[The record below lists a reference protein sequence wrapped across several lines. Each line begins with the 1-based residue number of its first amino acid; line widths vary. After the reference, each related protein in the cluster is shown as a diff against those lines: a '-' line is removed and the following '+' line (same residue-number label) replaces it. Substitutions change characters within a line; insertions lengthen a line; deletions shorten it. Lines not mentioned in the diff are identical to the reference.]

1 MIYKCDLNKDRD
13 SWKGDAVMIEN
24 YSMYLPS
31 YSIGAKVYDK
41 IPEICRP
48 YGTKIAA
55 IGGHKAIAAA
65 KDQIVNACEDSG
77 LEILD
82 FVWYGGEASY
92 ENVEALKENP
102 AVQQADMLFAVG
114 GGKATDTVKCLGV
127 KIGKPVFAFPTIAS
141 NCSAC
146 TSVSIMYYPDGRFKE
161 PFFFPAPPVH
171 SFINTE
177 ITVHSP
183 SRYMWAGMGD
193 TYAKYFESTM
203 SSKGEELPHYIQMG
217 VDVSKMCYEPVLRYG
232 KEAMESNRAGIV
244 SYAYEQVVLAIVVS
258 TGMASIFLTAE
269 HVIDY
274 NTGLAH
280 AIFYS
285 LTAYPHIEKN
295 HLHGEVVSYGVLNLL
310 LVDKD
315 METFQK
321 VYDFSKSVG
330 LPTCLADLE
339 FTKED
344 IAKLA
349 EDAVKMPDID
359 HNPYVITKE
368 MVIGAMSRLEELAC

>member
-1 MIYKCDLNKDRD
+1 M
-13 SWKGDAVMIEN
+13 EN

-31 YSIGAKVYDK
+31 YSIGDKVYDK
-41 IPEICRP
+41 IPEICKS

-55 IGGHKAIAAA
+55 IGGHRAIAAA
-65 KDQIVNACEDSG
+65 KDKISDACKGSG
-77 LEILD
+77 LSILD
-82 FVWYGGEASY
+82 FIWYGGEASY
-92 ENVEALKENP
+92 ENVEALMNNEI
-102 AVQQADMLFAVG
+102 VQEADMIFAIG
-114 GGKATDTVKCLGV
+114 GGKATDTAKCLGV
-127 KIGKPVFAFPTIAS
+127 KAGKPVFSFPTIAS

-171 SFINTE
+171 AFIDTE
-177 ITVHSP
+177 ILVHSP

-193 TYAKYFESTM
+193 TYAKYFESTV
-203 SSKGEELPHYIQMG
+203 SSRGEELNHYVQMG
-217 VDVSKMCYEPVLRYG
+217 VDVSRMCFEPIMLYG
-232 KEAMESNRAGIV
+232 KDAMESAKAGKV
-244 SYAYEQVVLAIVVS
+244 SYAYEQVALAIIVS
-258 TGMASIFLTAE
+258 TGIASIFLTAE
-269 HVIDY
+269 HIIDY

-315 METFQK
+315 METFEK
-321 VYDFSKSVG
+321 VYAFSKSVG

-339 FTKED
+339 FTAED
-344 IAKLA
+344 IDRLA
-349 EDAVKMPDID
+349 EDAVAMKDIE
-359 HNPYVITKE
+359 HNPYKITKE
-368 MVIGAMSRLEELAC
+368 MLVEAMKKLEIGG